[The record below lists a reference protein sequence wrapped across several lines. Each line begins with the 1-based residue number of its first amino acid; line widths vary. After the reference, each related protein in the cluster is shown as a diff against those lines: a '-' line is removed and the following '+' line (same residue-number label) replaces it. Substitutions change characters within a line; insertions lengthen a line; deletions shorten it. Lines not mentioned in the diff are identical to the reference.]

1 VTGTLVWDVVAV
13 GLAALA
19 GLCVPFVMMRMLWPS
34 IERSATRVRNYRG
47 IEVGLGL
54 GTVWLVWAVA
64 AAGIVALTQLLIL
77 SLASP
82 EFSQVAESLGSG
94 RWFVAS
100 FLVLAA
106 FAFGLVDDV
115 FGDGDSRG
123 FRGHLSA
130 LRRGRLTTGG
140 LKLLGIGVASAAAAS
155 LGAVMAAQT
164 GWGPTAPMA
173 LHWVVATLAIA
184 LTANLVNLTDLRPGR
199 ALKVYSALAICGV
212 ASIAW
217 TAGLTA
223 GAAGGAVGEAVFV
236 VVPVTALLA
245 LGPVLAVWRLDLGER
260 GMLGDAGANA
270 MGALAGFML
279 ASSLPL
285 WALCGY
291 AVIVLALNLASERV
305 SFSNVIEANA
315 ALRWIDGLG
324 RLKGPV
330 AEGREHTDEGASPT
344 DAEVD
349 GRDSSTGKDGAI

>member
-1 VTGTLVWDVVAV
+1 VSATLLWNGVAV

-19 GLCVPFVMMRMLWPS
+19 GLCVPVVMMRMLWPS
-34 IERSATRVRNYRG
+34 IERSSRRVRNYRG
-47 IEVGLGL
+47 VEVSLGLGL
-54 GTVWLVWAVA
+54 VWLVWAVA
-64 AAGIVALTQLLIL
+64 VAGVVALTQLLSL
-77 SLASP
+77 SFNS
-82 EFSQVAESLGSG
+82 EWFSQVAESLDFG
-94 RWFVAS
+94 RWFAGS

-115 FGDGDSRG
+115 FGDSDSRG

-130 LRRGRLTTGG
+130 MSRGRLTTGG
-140 LKLLGIGVASAAAAS
+140 LKLLGIGVASAAAS
-155 LGAVMAAQT
+155 LGAMLAAQS
-164 GWGPTAPMA
+164 GWGPTVPMA
-173 LHWVVATLAIA
+173 LHWAVATLAIA

-199 ALKVYSALAICGV
+199 ALKAYSALAICGV

-217 TAGLTA
+217 TAGLTP
-223 GAAGGAVGEAVFV
+223 GAAGGALGERVFV
-236 VVPVTALLA
+236 VAPVTALFA
-245 LGPVLAVWRLDLGER
+245 LGPVIAVWILDLGER

-305 SFSNVIEANA
+305 SFSKVIEANA

-344 DAEVD
+344 DAEVSE
-349 GRDSSTGKDGAI
+349 RDSSTGKDGAN